1 MGIMNGLLGASS
13 WHDIVVKYS
22 WAGGDGGWADTL
34 LNVISMVF
42 WVAMALVASAGTIYA
57 IYVGIKMARAD
68 SAEAREE
75 NKKRMINIIVTV
87 ILVIVLI
94 LFFNLFL
101 PMILEVLPLDD
112 GENANLGGNT
122 GGKTSIDAIVN
133 TAKVFLRVA

>member
-1 MGIMNGLLGASS
+1 MGILNSLLGAS
-13 WHDIVVKYS
+13 WHDIVVKYN
-22 WAGGDGGWADTL
+22 WAGGPNGWADTL

-133 TAKVFLRVA
+133 TAKVLLRVA